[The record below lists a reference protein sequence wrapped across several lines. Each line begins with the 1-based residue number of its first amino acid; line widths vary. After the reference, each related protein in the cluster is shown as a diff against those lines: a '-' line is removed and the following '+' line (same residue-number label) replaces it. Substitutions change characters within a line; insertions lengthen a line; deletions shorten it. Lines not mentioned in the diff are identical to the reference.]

1 MEKILT
7 YLDLKF
13 DFVAVAIEESKNL
26 EQMSL
31 EQLMGYLQEQRLTR
45 KEEDKSSKL
54 YKLNLLL
61 RTKENQSLKEV
72 EVVGNEE
79 EEEVNLPKKHK
90 TTKVN
95 ETT

>member
-31 EQLMGYLQEQRLTR
+31 EQLMGYLQAKEQRLTR
-45 KEEDKSSKL
+45 KGEDKSLEQALQTKL
-54 YKLNLLL
+54 AL
-61 RTKENQSLKEV
+61 ENKGE
-72 EVVGNEE
+72 
-79 EEEVNLPKKHK
+79 PKSQRGRGYGQRGRGRGQP
-90 TTKVN
+90 T
-95 ETT
+95 